1 MKNKFIKSFL
11 TFLNFFCML
20 LVPIKGGAESGS
32 PRAPQIQNSKVLALI
47 KNSKGTVL
55 LTHGNS
61 AIREVKVGE
70 ALFENSIIETKD
82 KSTVLISFCENY
94 NCQLRLGSNSK
105 IKIDELMKTYSS
117 IEKEKSFFSILTGI
131 VSFVVKNKLN
141 PLDIKFRANGIT
153 FGIRG
158 TQFVVYSNEDKKTLL
173 AVKEGKVEVENE
185 VTKKS
190 SMITE
195 NMAYVALAD
204 GSEKILAN
212 KELVNS
218 FNWDIENLNIVEPE
232 IDNFDG
238 PNPSLKVKKRS
249 LENQTQDIANVL
261 PAPAKKMA
269 VKEIS
274 FSEEKMKI
282 EEDMRCL
289 ARSPLNCNLFSE
301 KILMN
306 LGINPKSESPEIMV
320 DKLRL
325 YLLEKDSQLIKAK
338 KKIKD

>member
-1 MKNKFIKSFL
+1 MKNKFMKSFL
-11 TFLNFFCML
+11 TFLSFFCML
-20 LVPIKGGAESGS
+20 LIPITGGAESLS
-32 PRAPQIQNSKVLALI
+32 PSAPQIKNSKVLALI

-55 LTHGNS
+55 LTHGKS
-61 AIREVKVGE
+61 AVREVKVGE

-117 IEKEKSFFSILTGI
+117 SKKEKSFFSILTGI

-141 PLDIKFRANGIT
+141 PLDIKFRASGIT

-185 VTKKS
+185 VTKS
-190 SMITE
+190 SNMITE
-195 NMAYVALAD
+195 NMTYVALSD
-204 GSEKILAN
+204 GSEKISTN
-212 KELVNS
+212 TDLVNS
-218 FNWDIENLNIVEPE
+218 FNWDIENLNISDPE
-232 IDNFDG
+232 IESFDG
-238 PNPSLKVKKRS
+238 ANPSLKVKKSS
-249 LENQTQDIANVL
+249 LKNEIQGVANVL
-261 PAPAKKMA
+261 PAPAKKMPA
-269 VKEIS
+269 KQIS

-282 EEDMRCL
+282 EEDMSCL
-289 ARSPLNCNLFSE
+289 ARNPSNCNLFSE
-301 KILMN
+301 KILRN
-306 LGINPKSESPEIMV
+306 LGINPKTDSPEIMM

-325 YLLEKDSQLIKAK
+325 YLLEKDSQLTKAK

>member
-1 MKNKFIKSFL
+1 
-11 TFLNFFCML
+11 
-20 LVPIKGGAESGS
+20 
-32 PRAPQIQNSKVLALI
+32 
-47 KNSKGTVL
+47 
-55 LTHGNS
+55 
-61 AIREVKVGE
+61 
-70 ALFENSIIETKD
+70 
-82 KSTVLISFCENY
+82 
-94 NCQLRLGSNSK
+94 
-105 IKIDELMKTYSS
+105 
-117 IEKEKSFFSILTGI
+117 
-131 VSFVVKNKLN
+131 VKNKLN
-141 PLDIKFRANGIT
+141 PLDIKFRTNGIT

-238 PNPSLKVKKRS
+238 PNPSLKVKKSS

-289 ARSPLNCNLFSE
+289 SRSPLNCNLFSE

-306 LGINPKSESPEIMV
+306 LGINPKTESPEIMV

-325 YLLEKDSQLIKAK
+325 YLLEKDSQLSKAK